1 MELNSH
7 YLRSLAHQ
15 FAVRSITVIKITDM
29 YWIVV
34 LTIR

>member
-1 MELNSH
+1 MGLNSH

-15 FAVRSITVIKITDM
+15 FAVRSKTVVKITDM
-29 YWIVV
+29 IWIVV